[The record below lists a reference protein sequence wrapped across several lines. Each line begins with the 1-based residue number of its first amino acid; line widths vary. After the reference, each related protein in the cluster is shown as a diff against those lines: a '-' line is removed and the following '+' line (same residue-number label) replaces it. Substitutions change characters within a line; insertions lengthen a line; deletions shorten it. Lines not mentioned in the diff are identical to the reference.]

1 MLPLSP
7 QTFFQPHLKDLFF
20 MGVLEELD
28 GEEEIKGCSW
38 FVNWQVHILPSIK
51 QDRRKDLVI

>member
-7 QTFFQPHLKDLFF
+7 QTFFSHILKALFF

-28 GEEEIKGCSW
+28 GEEEIKGA
-38 FVNWQVHILPSIK
+38 HGLSIAGSYFAFYSC
-51 QDRRKDLVI
+51 DRRKDLVI